1 MSESK
6 NHQQS
11 NVQTH
16 KQRELELLQSTSI
29 FDVELSAR
37 CNLSCIMC
45 PRKKLKRQLKI
56 MSLGSIKVLIDWLPN
71 NAQAM
76 LCGLGEP
83 LLNNHIFFLI
93 ASLKKRGIVVGIT
106 TNGLLL
112 TENNIDTL
120 INIGVDLIQVSLNGS
135 TEEIYNTIMRNGSFE
150 TVNKN
155 LRYLAKNKTA
165 SLTVKLT
172 VTVQDQNKNDIKNI
186 QVMAAEF
193 GLGVFLRKQH
203 SRAGAISSGSPQVV
217 HSSGCGIFPKVTFI
231 AANGDVLSC
240 CQDLAGEFVLGNIN
254 CNKFASILDRKKCI
268 IDQGHWFPI
277 CKYCDDEY
285 RHLLLA
291 YDIV

>member
-1 MSESK
+1 
-6 NHQQS
+6 
-11 NVQTH
+11 
-16 KQRELELLQSTSI
+16 
-29 FDVELSAR
+29 
-37 CNLSCIMC
+37 
-45 PRKKLKRQLKI
+45 

-172 VTVQDQNKNDIKNI
+172 VTVQDQNKNDIKTY
-186 QVMAAEF
+186 
-193 GLGVFLRKQH
+193 K
-203 SRAGAISSGSPQVV
+203 
-217 HSSGCGIFPKVTFI
+217 
-231 AANGDVLSC
+231 
-240 CQDLAGEFVLGNIN
+240 
-254 CNKFASILDRKKCI
+254 
-268 IDQGHWFPI
+268 
-277 CKYCDDEY
+277 
-285 RHLLLA
+285 
-291 YDIV
+291 